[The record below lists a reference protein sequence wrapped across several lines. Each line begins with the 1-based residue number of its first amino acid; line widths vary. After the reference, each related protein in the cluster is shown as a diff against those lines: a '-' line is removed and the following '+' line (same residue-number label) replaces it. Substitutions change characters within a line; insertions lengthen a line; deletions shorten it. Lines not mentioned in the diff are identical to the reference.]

1 MNKQCILVIVPSFDS
16 GGTGTSLMNFVSLM
30 DKTRYSIRVFAI
42 TNAGVNRDFVA
53 QHCCVV
59 GYNPGATNVSPRVS
73 LRDRIFK
80 IVKSIKK
87 GLCRIGIDISPLLF
101 KYYASKIDD
110 PKNDFILAFQ
120 EGQATLFA
128 SYLKYGT
135 KVAWVRCEFTRL
147 IHSPKD
153 AEKQAHLYSKY
164 DKIVSVSHA
173 AVNSFISVLPQF
185 ENRTYTLHNF
195 VNDERVIRLSKE
207 SVEDVL
213 KCDFFTVISVGR
225 IDPIKRFSAIPS
237 IVSEL
242 KDKGLEF
249 RWLIVGGNVSE
260 TEYAKLLNEIRK
272 NHVEDVVILTGNK
285 SNPFPYLKMSNL
297 LVSLSVSETFNN
309 TLTEAKILGVPIV
322 TSNYACASESVVDG
336 EEGLIVPFE
345 DIPDAIA
352 RMIKNEN
359 GIYDKVHSHLAEFKY
374 NNKKLLEYL
383 CNEILK

>member
-30 DKTRYSIRVFAI
+30 DKTKYSIRVFAI

-53 QHCCVV
+53 QHCHVV
-59 GYNPGATNVSPRVS
+59 GYNPGATDVPKMVS
-73 LRDRIFK
+73 LRDRVFK

-101 KYYASKIDD
+101 RYYASKIDD
-110 PKNDFILAFQ
+110 PKNGFVLAFQ

-173 AVNSFISVLPQF
+173 AVNRFISVLPQF
-185 ENRTYTLHNF
+185 EDRTYTLHNF
-195 VNDERVIRLSKE
+195 VNDERVIRLSAE
-207 SVEDVL
+207 QIDDVPKSDL
-213 KCDFFTVISVGR
+213 FTIISIGR
-225 IDPIKRFSAIPS
+225 IDSVKRFSAIPA
-237 IVSEL
+237 IVSVL
-242 KDKGLEF
+242 KNKGLKL
-249 RWLIVGGNVSE
+249 RWIIVGGNVSE
-260 TEYAKLLNEIRK
+260 LEYAKLLSEIKK
-272 NHVEDVVILTGNK
+272 NHVESDMILTGNK
-285 SNPFPYLKMSNL
+285 KNPYPYLKMSNL
-297 LVSLSVSETFNN
+297 LVSLSISETFNN

-322 TSNYACASESVVDG
+322 TSNYACAFESISDG

-345 DIPDAIA
+345 IIPDAVA
-352 RMIKNEN
+352 KMINNED
-359 GIYDKVHSHLAEFKY
+359 GIYEKVHGNLAKFKY
-374 NNKKLLEYL
+374 DNTKLLAFL
-383 CNEILK
+383 CDVILK